1 MPSKIYRFG
10 LALTLLAGCGGGG
23 LQAESTLEPKSGST
37 VTGYGLFTFADGK
50 TTFELEVSGA
60 TPGPHGV
67 HLHEVGDCSSEDGMS
82 AGPHWNPLGSDHGNP
97 SGAPHHYGDAGN
109 IEIGADGTGTLVFE
123 TAEWQIAS
131 TSTVPD
137 VVGHAII
144 FHEKVDDFSQP
155 AGNAGA
161 RQACGVIR
169 NKL

>member
-1 MPSKIYRFG
+1 MSSRMVRWSV
-10 LALTLLAGCGGGG
+10 ALCFVAGCGGGG

-37 VTGYGLFTFADGK
+37 VTGYGLFTFEEGK
-50 TTFELEVSGA
+50 TTFELDVSGA
-60 TPGPHGV
+60 TPGMHGV
-67 HLHEVGDCSSEDGMS
+67 HLHEVGDCSAEDGTS
-82 AGPHWNPLGSDHGNP
+82 AGPHWNPLGSAHGNAAA
-97 SGAPHHYGDAGN
+97 GAHHYGDAGN
-109 IEIGADGTGTLVFE
+109 IEIGADGTGKLVFE
-123 TAEWQIAS
+123 STEWQIAS